1 MGVFSRLSDIVNSNI
16 NSMLDK
22 AEDPEKVVRLIIQEM
37 EDTLVEVRSNA
48 ARALADRKEVTRKK
62 DEFARRGK
70 EWESKAELAI
80 AKGRE
85 ELARGAVAAKR
96 KAEEM
101 IGLLEREL
109 KAIDETVNKTNEDLE
124 RLQAKL
130 KEARAKQRSLEIRR
144 NAASDSVR
152 VSRQVNDGRI
162 EEALARFDRYE
173 RRIDE
178 LEAEAESWALGRP
191 RTLEDEFAELESED
205 AVNAELEKTSCKP
218 HIHRRAGLKGER
230 GRTHG
235 RIRRSYCY
243 RCDHFRSL
251 SCSVSALP
259 DRAAKNKIN
268 FCRRRTSRGRPLE
281 DSAASGTT
289 RRCAGDDPGQGS
301 AGLAP
306 RLSGAAPCLS
316 VITITIT
323 TGVNATAMPIA
334 QASRGL
340 GRIFI
345 GCGVIRNEALSQ
357 ACAPAFQVTS
367 AGI

>member
-1 MGVFSRLSDIVNSNI
+1 MGVFSRLTDIVNSNI

-62 DEFARRGK
+62 NEFASRGK
-70 EWESKAELAI
+70 EWEAKAELAI

-85 ELARGAVAAKR
+85 DLARGAVAAKR

-101 IGLLEREL
+101 IGLLDQEL
-109 KAIDETVNKTNEDLE
+109 KAIDDTVNKTNEDLE

-178 LEAEAESWALGRP
+178 LEAEAESWVLGRP
-191 RTLEDEFAELESED
+191 RTLEDEFSELESED
-205 AVNAELEKTSCKP
+205 AVNAELEDLK
-218 HIHRRAGLKGER
+218 RRVA
-230 GRTHG
+230 
-235 RIRRSYCY
+235 
-243 RCDHFRSL
+243 
-251 SCSVSALP
+251 
-259 DRAAKNKIN
+259 N
-268 FCRRRTSRGRPLE
+268 RTSTG
-281 DSAASGTT
+281 
-289 RRCAGDDPGQGS
+289 GQG
-301 AGLAP
+301 
-306 RLSGAAPCLS
+306 
-316 VITITIT
+316 
-323 TGVNATAMPIA
+323 
-334 QASRGL
+334 
-340 GRIFI
+340 
-345 GCGVIRNEALSQ
+345 
-357 ACAPAFQVTS
+357 
-367 AGI
+367 